1 MPGST
6 DNTEGNASAVP
17 SVASGEDQPMT
28 RREARAKREAAE
40 RGNSRASK
48 LKRAL
53 SGAQAEPAKPAG
65 AKAADKA
72 KPATAQPAAET
83 ASPSPKTSAPTA
95 QSAAAQTAP
104 QRAPETAKPAAQP
117 AAGKTAKPGAA
128 KPDAEAPAKPEPVSV
143 ARPDSVKAPEA
154 TIGSSPQPAQAEGSS
169 KPAEAAGAD
178 QAPQAPKPVV
188 DAAKAK
194 AKAQAKAQLVAPA
207 PASKTSDGQPAAG
220 KPAEATQP
228 KPPQANSEDLAET
241 GKAEPEE
248 AEIPAELLIGGPPKK
263 SRAGRNLPAAI
274 GVGLL
279 MLGLAMLGLFWM
291 PTLLVVLIV
300 VLAGV
305 GSWEVARATTHAKTE
320 VQQFPLYLAAILLPV
335 SATLGGLD
343 ALGFA
348 YLGSL
353 ILALLFRIL
362 EGLKGAAASVMSSV
376 FIISWVP
383 LLLSFALLV
392 MRGENG
398 NLLITTIL
406 LLVVSNDTFGYA
418 VGVLFG
424 KHPMAPKI
432 SPKKSWE
439 GFAGSMVGSMAIGA
453 LAANYW
459 LDMPWWSGVILACFT
474 TVAATTGD
482 FAESMV
488 KRELGIKDMSNLL
501 PGHGGIMDRLDS
513 LLFAIPLAYLI
524 SHLLAWS
531 VAVF

>member
-6 DNTEGNASAVP
+6 DSTEGNASAVP

-28 RREARAKREAAE
+28 RREARARREAAE
-40 RGNSRASK
+40 RGHSRASK

-53 SGAQAEPAKPAG
+53 SGAQAEPAKPTG

-104 QRAPETAKPAAQP
+104 QRAPDA
-117 AAGKTAKPGAA
+117 AKPGAA
-128 KPDAEAPAKPEPVSV
+128 KRDAEAPETPEPVSV

-154 TIGSSPQPAQAEGSS
+154 TIGSSPQPAQAEGAP
-169 KPAEAAGAD
+169 KPAEAAGAA

-207 PASKTSDGQPAAG
+207 PASKASDGQPAAG